1 MDIFRWR
8 GGDLMAVKVLI
19 VDDAL
24 FMRTMMKDILMSAG
38 IEVVGEASN
47 GKEAVEKYRELSP
60 DLVTMDILMPVK
72 SGIDAV
78 RDIMALDR
86 NARIIICSIMGQE
99 SLVREAIQAGA
110 REFITKP
117 FSKEKVLDVIHKVMN
132 S

>member
-1 MDIFRWR
+1 
-8 GGDLMAVKVLI
+8 MAVKVLI
-19 VDDAL
+19 VDDAV

-47 GKEAVEKYRELSP
+47 GEEAVEKYRELSP
-60 DLVTMDILMPVK
+60 DLVTMDLLMPVK

-86 NARIIICSIMGQE
+86 NARIIMCSILGQE
-99 SLVREAIQAGA
+99 SLVMEAIQAGA

-117 FSKEKVLDVIHKVMN
+117 FNKEKVLDVINKVMN